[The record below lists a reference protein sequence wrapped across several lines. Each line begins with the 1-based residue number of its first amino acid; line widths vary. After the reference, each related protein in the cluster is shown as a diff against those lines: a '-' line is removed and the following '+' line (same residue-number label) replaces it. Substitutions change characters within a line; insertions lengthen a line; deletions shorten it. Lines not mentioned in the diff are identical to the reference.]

1 MVRSV
6 IHTASDDSCGGGLG
20 KKATDLQWLHVKYL
34 HTTFTCVYQFFLSSH
49 PSNNWSNNGGVD
61 VCDCLFQHSVIHKL
75 LTHFITD
82 HGCSPLHYA
91 AAGGHAKC
99 SYCLLHHEANLALC
113 NLRDEDALNMAR
125 KNGKPKPNSMCDEY
139 IFCGLVE

>member
-20 KKATDLQWLHVKYL
+20 TRLQTYNGFMLN
-34 HTTFTCVYQFFLSSH
+34 TCIPHLLAYINFFLNSH
-49 PSNNWSNNGGVD
+49 PSNNWSNNGSVD
-61 VCDCLFQHSVIHKL
+61 VCDCLFRHSVIHKL

-113 NLRDEDALNMAR
+113 NLRGEDALNMAK